1 MLKLRRLPAQGRLA
15 SGGLKP
21 PPPLAQLTAGT
32 RVLGGTKLEKTAR
45 YDQILHLPTMDDRL
59 ALAGGT
65 LDFFVDD
72 AHIEELYPGKKL
84 TRQAFSFQIS
94 DHLPLWVQ
102 LDTDI
107 DGWRLDQIVQA
118 GGKK

>member
-15 SGGLKP
+15 SCGLKP

-65 LDFFVDD
+65 LGPPP
-72 AHIEELYPGKKL
+72 PGIDQRVAGSGRSNLARLPKP
-84 TRQAFSFQIS
+84 AFSHI
-94 DHLPLWVQ
+94 PLGEHGLQ
-102 LDTDI
+102 RT
-107 DGWRLDQIVQA
+107 RA
-118 GGKK
+118 FPPAP